1 MPQLRPVPVVTLVVF
16 ASFSVPYLKEPL
28 HRNHA
33 PGFALIIAGASFI
46 FHKRT

>member
-1 MPQLRPVPVVTLVVF
+1 MPQSRPVPVVT
-16 ASFSVPYLKEPL
+16 L

-33 PGFALIIAGASFI
+33 PGFALIIAGAFFV